1 MLDKSRIPIARMLTE
16 GALPTTLRRPLYR
29 RKGYRIGADVSFA
42 PGVVIDADDV
52 VIEDGASI
60 GLGCVIR
67 GRSVHIGRRAK
78 IGAFCFFEGRDMS
91 IGSDT
96 VIREQVFV
104 GGPLLPDSKLEIGKR
119 VRVFQ
124 TCFLNPSRPLS
135 IGDDTGVGGRS
146 SIFTHGSWQSAL
158 EGYPV
163 AFEPVTIRRNVWLP
177 WHVFILPGVELGDNV
192 TIGAGS
198 VVNRSIPAGALA
210 AGVPAKVLKPSNE
223 WPRAIDRDAQ
233 WHLAQSIFS
242 EMLAYMKDNGVNV
255 SVSTNSGRSD
265 ATLFYDGSQR
275 RISLVGS
282 GAAADG
288 ADDIVI
294 ELDEP
299 GEPQPRAATTWLG
312 LLSKA
317 RAGRRDDVSAEVEAF
332 IARYGI
338 RFAGDDY

>member
-1 MLDKSRIPIARMLTE
+1 
-16 GALPTTLRRPLYR
+16 
-29 RKGYRIGADVSFA
+29 
-42 PGVVIDADDV
+42 
-52 VIEDGASI
+52 
-60 GLGCVIR
+60 
-67 GRSVHIGRRAK
+67 
-78 IGAFCFFEGRDMS
+78 
-91 IGSDT
+91 
-96 VIREQVFV
+96 
-104 GGPLLPDSKLEIGKR
+104 
-119 VRVFQ
+119 
-124 TCFLNPSRPLS
+124 
-135 IGDDTGVGGRS
+135 
-146 SIFTHGSWQSAL
+146 
-158 EGYPV
+158 
-163 AFEPVTIRRNVWLP
+163 
-177 WHVFILPGVELGDNV
+177 
-192 TIGAGS
+192 
-198 VVNRSIPAGALA
+198 
-210 AGVPAKVLKPSNE
+210 LKPSNE